1 MNDLI
6 LASGTEISERAGETE
21 DEEDLDDMDRSRA
34 AVGADFQLRSRMAL
48 AAKMSSILKLLK

>member
-6 LASGTEISERAGETE
+6 LASGIEISERAGETE

-34 AVGADFQLRSRMAL
+34 AAGADFQLRSRMAL

>member
-6 LASGTEISERAGETE
+6 LASGIEISERAGETE

>member
-6 LASGTEISERAGETE
+6 LASGIEISERAGETE

-34 AVGADFQLRSRMAL
+34 AVGSDFQLRSRMAL

>member
-6 LASGTEISERAGETE
+6 LSSGTEISERAGETE

>member
-6 LASGTEISERAGETE
+6 LASGIEISERAGEIE

-34 AVGADFQLRSRMAL
+34 AAGADFQLRSRMAL